1 MTDVD
6 AIEMLDPEHG
16 SAFVKAAGLHLTHVA
31 ADRVEG
37 YIDLGPEHHQPY
49 GIVHGGV
56 YASAVETSASV
67 GATVAALARGQ
78 IAVGVHNST
87 DFIRSTTTGR
97 VLVAAT
103 PIQQGRTQQLWEVAI
118 TDTEGRLVARGS
130 LRLANVDRR
139 T

>member
-6 AIEMLDPEHG
+6 AIEMLDPERG

-56 YASAVETSASV
+56 YASAVETAASV

-97 VLVAAT
+97 VLVAAR
-103 PIQQGRTQQLWEVAI
+103 PIQQGRTQQLWEVAV